1 MNKSQVS
8 KLIRKWHRKLGVFIG
23 IQLMLWSLGGVVFS
37 WIHIENVRGNYE
49 AVTRDRI
56 PLNSETSLYSPSQLI
71 TESKLQAVN
80 EVRLGYLLDEP
91 VYRLYYDDDE
101 VEIYNAVTGELI
113 SPISESLARKIAAYD
128 FLVGYEINQVE
139 MVYEK
144 SGEYKKSVPAFKIH
158 FDHWKNPHVYVHAN
172 SGEVT
177 ARRNGLWRLFDF
189 FWMLHI
195 MDYGERED
203 FNHLLLKGFSL
214 LGVLTVSSGFTL
226 FFLTTP
232 LLRRKANKSTPD
244 EKGSESL
251 SS

>member
-1 MNKSQVS
+1 MNKSRVS

-23 IQLMLWSLGGVVFS
+23 IQLLLWSLGGVVFS

-49 AVTRDRI
+49 SVARDRI
-56 PLNSETSLYSPSQLI
+56 PLGSETLLYSPSQLI
-71 TESKLQAVN
+71 ADSKLQAVN
-80 EVRLGYLLDEP
+80 EVRLGYLIDKP

-128 FLVGYEINQVE
+128 FLEGYEINQVE

-144 SGEYKKSVPAFKIH
+144 SGEYKKSIPAFKIY

-195 MDYGERED
+195 MDYRERDD

-232 LLRRKANKSTPD
+232 LLRRKAGRSTPD
-244 EKGSESL
+244 EKVDDYS
-251 SS
+251 